1 MNKIFKVSI
10 GIIYLVCLSILLYLF
25 FANFDITRINDYS
38 YIKEKSEILIKLKN
52 DNVIIFPLIFFIFS
66 VIWILLLGFAS
77 PLALVSG
84 FVFGKLTGTLISILS
99 FTIGCTIL
107 YFLALLYFKEVIYNN
122 LSGKFLKL
130 K

>member
-52 DNVIIFPLIFFIFS
+52 DNIIIFPLIFFIFS

-84 FVFGKLTGTLISILS
+84 FVFGKLVDQIE
-99 FTIGCTIL
+99 CW
-107 YFLALLYFKEVIYNN
+107 K
-122 LSGKFLKL
+122 
-130 K
+130 